1 MLHVNRCFNILFFLN
16 RKIFI
21 VENLLTN
28 LLTWNKCTYMKN
40 AISLSYHDKSKKLS
54 VFTLHYFLSRG
65 HRSKFIWSCF
75 FTSKSA
81 LYTDFEL
88 ILLWSERKWCP
99 PPKIRQ
105 KKISFKSTAE
115 GIIILKQD
123 WKYFQSKS
131 ASWAAMSCH
140 ELLWAAMHEL
150 RWPAMSCHELLW
162 TGMSY
167 HVLLWAAMSCYDLF
181 WPSLSCY
188 KLLLPKITEFL
199 LKFNRAVESK
209 T

>member
-40 AISLSYHDKSKKLS
+40 AISLSYYDKSKKLS

-105 KKISFKSTAE
+105 KKSVSNQQLKEFIAMRVDF
-115 GIIILKQD
+115 ILR
-123 WKYFQSKS
+123 F
-131 ASWAAMSCH
+131 
-140 ELLWAAMHEL
+140 
-150 RWPAMSCHELLW
+150 
-162 TGMSY
+162 
-167 HVLLWAAMSCYDLF
+167 DL
-181 WPSLSCY
+181 
-188 KLLLPKITEFL
+188 KIKTDVKEICDN
-199 LKFNRAVESK
+199 LKKN
-209 T
+209 